1 MFSDDEEGMF
11 SNDEYE
17 GDTFD
22 TAAAAAANSAAVTE
36 ETQVMDLYSA
46 MSLLTLDLTLQAGFG
61 HHSDCQIKES
71 LLPKYFG
78 AMNAQ
83 VWNRTK
89 NPLLWPNF
97 IYRWT
102 EDYKKGCE
110 YIKGIEVYMGNL
122 LKDRR
127 EELAQGI
134 IHAKTAEG
142 RPTDF
147 MQHLI
152 EAGLNDK
159 EYMTDSMILSN
170 VTGLIFA
177 SFDTSCI
184 AMSWTLYAFAKF
196 PEWQERCRAEVDEV
210 LVDDSEPE
218 YNQLVE
224 LKTLEMFIK
233 ETMRMW
239 PPVPLIGR
247 VNATEMKTADH
258 TIPARSWLEIGI
270 WGAHHNPDIWEK
282 PEVFDPTR
290 FDETKKIVNYSFI
303 PFSAGPRGCLGR
315 VFAMNE
321 LKTMTAM
328 LLKEFVFTPDL
339 TLPEPEIRA
348 EIMLLCKDGLR
359 VLATPREPVH

>member
-1 MFSDDEEGMF
+1 
-11 SNDEYE
+11 
-17 GDTFD
+17 
-22 TAAAAAANSAAVTE
+22 
-36 ETQVMDLYSA
+36 
-46 MSLLTLDLTLQAGFG
+46 
-61 HHSDCQIKES
+61 
-71 LLPKYFG
+71 
-78 AMNAQ
+78 
-83 VWNRTK
+83 
-89 NPLLWPNF
+89 
-97 IYRWT
+97 
-102 EDYKKGCE
+102 
-110 YIKGIEVYMGNL
+110 
-122 LKDRR
+122 
-127 EELAQGI
+127 
-134 IHAKTAEG
+134 
-142 RPTDF
+142 
-147 MQHLI
+147 
-152 EAGLNDK
+152 
-159 EYMTDSMILSN
+159 
-170 VTGLIFA
+170 
-177 SFDTSCI
+177 
-184 AMSWTLYAFAKF
+184 MSWTLYAFAKF

-210 LVDDSEPE
+210 LVDNSEPE

-247 VNATEMKTADH
+247 VNATEMKTVRHLNQKKYNIYTHIFCFILISSPLSFFAEQKIDTILLFALLSSHPIPHTPFPSPPSSLFIFFYCVLAQADH

-290 FDETKKIVNYSFI
+290 FDETKKIVNNSFI